1 MTEQE
6 AKQIQN
12 SINVLQEM
20 LDAHYASINRIR
32 PQQKGMAS
40 RKPNASISWK
50 LEYGMLQHIEFINTG
65 NIPLSMNVSR
75 LYRMRVATM
84 EGICDAVGECLG
96 VVYVAPGNTETSHI
110 GYPCDQHNPIVIE
123 VKDAV
128 DNEILETI
136 VVE

>member
-6 AKQIQN
+6 AKQIRN

-32 PQQKGMAS
+32 PQQKGMMS
-40 RKPNASISWK
+40 RKHNASISWK
-50 LEYGMLQHIEFINTG
+50 LENGMLQHIEFINTG
-65 NIPLSMNVSR
+65 NIPLSMNVFR
-75 LYRMRVATM
+75 LYRTHTSTI
-84 EGICDAVGECLG
+84 EGIREIVGECLG
-96 VVYVAPGNTETSHI
+96 VVYVGIGNTETSNV
-110 GYPCDQHNPIVIE
+110 GYPCDCHNPIVIE

>member
-1 MTEQE
+1 MTELE

-12 SINVLQEM
+12 SINVLQEV

-32 PQQKGMAS
+32 PQQKGMMS

-50 LEYGMLQHIEFINTG
+50 LEHGILHHIEFINTG
-65 NIPLSMNVSR
+65 NIPLSINVSR
-75 LYRMRVATM
+75 LYRIHSPTHC
-84 EGICDAVGECLG
+84 GIRETVGECLG
-96 VVYVAPGNTETSHI
+96 VVYVAPGNTETPRV
-110 GYPCDQHNPIVIE
+110 GYPCDHHNPIVIK

>member
-6 AKQIQN
+6 AEQIQN

-20 LDAHYASINRIR
+20 LDAHYVSINRIR
-32 PQQKGMAS
+32 PQQKGMMS

-50 LEYGMLQHIEFINTG
+50 LEHGMLQHIEFINTG

-75 LYRMRVATM
+75 LYRTHTSTIECIR
-84 EGICDAVGECLG
+84 EIVGTCIG
-96 VVYVAPGNTETSHI
+96 VVYVGIGNTETSYV
-110 GYPCDQHNPIVIE
+110 GYPCDRHNPIVIE